1 MDSFACRTRL
11 IGAPNT
17 DREVHMS
24 PILASIIGSIR
35 TLLLARPVVAAVT
48 GSCLLV
54 GGGSAVA
61 VRQVQLR
68 QDHDGVVASQ
78 EAVSRSVAP
87 FRSAQDA
94 LRAQVTESETLL
106 TQAAA
111 EDTTAAARSALSAA
125 VDAARPLLADPATGT
140 VLDPSA
146 ITASIA
152 TLRAVHQGL
161 ADAHAAWLAADL
173 AAQQAAATQLAAAA
187 QLAAADKATAEKA
200 AAAAK
205 KPAPV
210 KAAASPA
217 PVASAYDGTNGK
229 INPAL
234 LCTIPSLPDHQIL
247 CRALPD
253 LVAFS
258 NAFRAQFGIDLP
270 LDPWP
275 ESCYRTYDQQVA
287 TFARFGSP
295 QAAIP
300 GTSNHGW
307 GKAFDINDIVGAD
320 GQPVYGFGTPGYDWM
335 KANGPKFGWAT
346 PTWAYQN
353 GGNPE
358 AFHFEYVR

>member
-1 MDSFACRTRL
+1 
-11 IGAPNT
+11 
-17 DREVHMS
+17 MS
-24 PILASIIGSIR
+24 LMLASIVGSIR
-35 TLLLARPVVAAVT
+35 TLVLARPVIAAVT
-48 GSCLLV
+48 GACLLA

-61 VRQVQLR
+61 VRQVQVR
-68 QDHDGVVASQ
+68 QDHDRVVAGQ
-78 EAVSRSVAP
+78 EAVTRSLAP

-106 TQAAA
+106 TQTAA
-111 EDTTAAARSALSAA
+111 EDTTAAARGALSAA

-140 VLDPSA
+140 VLDPSG

-173 AAQQAAATQLAAAA
+173 AAQQAAAQQAAAT
-187 QLAAADKATAEKA
+187 QQAAADKVAAEKA

-205 KPAPV
+205 KSAAVKPAATPAP
-210 KAAASPA
+210 A
-217 PVASAYDGTNGK
+217 ASAYDGTNGK

-234 LCTIPSLPDHQIL
+234 LCAIPSLPDHQVL

-258 NAFRAQFGIDLP
+258 DAFRAQFGIDLP

-275 ESCYRTYDQQVA
+275 ESCYRSYAQQVA

-307 GKAFDINDIVGAD
+307 GKAFDINDIGLAQ
-320 GQPVYGFGTPGYDWM
+320 GQPVYGFGTPGYEWM
-335 KANGPKFGWAT
+335 KANGPRFGWAT